1 MTGSKRLGS
10 TTMNRPTAES
20 ARPSIAAIA
29 PPNHGRRKVTAAR
42 VIKSE
47 WTKFW
52 SVRSTY
58 ITMITAA
65 ILTVFLGMVFCAGA
79 ASEAAKM
86 SAAKRAKFDPASA
99 SLNGFFIAQLAI
111 ALLGV
116 VVFSSEFQTGMIRTT
131 FTAVPRRLPV
141 LWAKLLVF
149 GATTFAV
156 MALASLFAFLAGQ
169 ALLTPQHLQTSLG
182 TPGVQRVVL
191 GSAVYLTVVG
201 LLGVAVGAIVRR
213 AVVGIGAMVFVLFV
227 APILVTAMSRAT
239 SGIGKFLP
247 NYAGRSLMTTNADP
261 QLRAP
266 GAGFL
271 VLLGYLV
278 VFIGIAALAIRRRDV

>member
-1 MTGSKRLGS
+1 MSSS
-10 TTMNRPTAES
+10 TEVSAE
-20 ARPSIAAIA
+20 PSDAAMG
-29 PPNHGRRKVTAAR
+29 PPNHARPQVTAAR

-58 ITMITAA
+58 ITMIIAA
-65 ILTVFLGMVFCAGA
+65 TLTVLLGVLFCAGT

-111 ALLGV
+111 GLLGV

-149 GATTFAV
+149 GSTTFAV
-156 MALASLFAFLAGQ
+156 MALASLMAFLAGQ
-169 ALLTPQHLQTSLG
+169 ALLAPHHLQTSLG
-182 TPGVQRVVL
+182 TPGVPRVVL
-191 GSAVYLTVVG
+191 GSAVYLTAVG
-201 LLGVAVGAIVRR
+201 LLGVAIGAIVRR
-213 AVVGIGAMVFVLFV
+213 AVVGVGAMVFVLFV
-227 APILVTAMSRAT
+227 LPILVTAMSRAT
-239 SGIGKFLP
+239 SSFGKFLP

-261 QLRAP
+261 QLLAP
-266 GAGFL
+266 EAGLL
-271 VLLGYLV
+271 VLFGYLV
-278 VFIGIAALAIRRRDV
+278 VLIGIAAFVIQRRDV